1 MKERCPK
8 ILLFLWEVKALTESV
23 APQVPR
29 EQHSLLFFLVKQKMR
44 RSLLLVG
51 VAAFVLAVAAVKAEE
66 EVIEKGEEVVVKED
80 GNDNTGKKVFFKQGC
95 ADEFQ
100 SI

>member
-8 ILLFLWEVKALTESV
+8 IPLFLREVKALTESV

-51 VAAFVLAVAAVKAEE
+51 VAAFVLAVAVRAEE

-80 GNDNTGKKVFFKQGC
+80 GKDNTGKKVFFKQGC